1 MLDKIGVLRIGATAP
16 SWTRYKF
23 VFKSD
28 KINIAYSRL
37 QTQVWLG
44 IIKQL
49 DASVGPFGLL
59 LKISEVSVVK

>member
-1 MLDKIGVLRIGATAP
+1 MLDKIGVLRIGATVP

-23 VFKSD
+23 VFKSN

-37 QTQVWLG
+37 QTQIRLG

-49 DASVGPFGLL
+49 GASAGPFGLL
-59 LKISEVSVVK
+59 FKISEVSVKK